1 MKCTNCGE
9 FNASGRAR
17 CGKCGKPLPDAGAET
32 MVDAD
37 DLTSDDLRSPR
48 EAKTARKVQMSRTR
62 RGSAE
67 ARTENAARGQR
78 GGTSGSGSF
87 GSMSGSGSRA
97 RSSTGILAPST
108 IFGNR
113 YEILELVGEGGMG
126 QVYKVLD

>member
-37 DLTSDDLRSPR
+37 DLTSDDLRPPR
-48 EAKTARKVQMSRTR
+48 EGKTARKVQVSRTR
-62 RGSAE
+62 RGAPE
-67 ARTENAARGQR
+67 ARTENARGR

-87 GSMSGSGSRA
+87 GSMSGSGSRS
-97 RSSTGILAPST
+97 RSSGILAPST